1 MAVPQKLRNAIARI
15 EAADD
20 ALADEISK
28 IRRNPSYK
36 EEAREIAPRISTE
49 VPEGLQE
56 GFNNDFA
63 LETIVLRVGRPVLRI
78 NDNLPRLDFEDVE
91 SQIWKSKLEQ
101 ARNTLLRTIPSVGRI
116 EVKHHPSYEWLGTG
130 WMVAE
135 DIVVTNRH
143 VAQEFGSR
151 NGEGFV
157 FRQLLDT
164 PVTSSIDFLREQDLS
179 PDLSF
184 QVVKILHI
192 EDDRGPDIA
201 FLKVAPTGNKT
212 LPPQLPLFTGTS
224 LSNTDVA
231 VIGYPARDSRIP
243 DVALM
248 EDIFGK
254 IYNFKR
260 LAPGKIT
267 AVTQERLFHDC
278 TTLGGCSG
286 GVVFDLVSGQAVGL
300 HFAGRFLESNYA
312 VPASVVAER
321 LAAIQRSAPVSAG
334 IVPEDKPQALQQLQ
348 ASPSTPINNTNVQ
361 TQTFSFNVPIE
372 VTVTVG
378 QPAIAGA
385 AAAVAQNIQATQ
397 PAAIESED
405 EFYTEGVAEDY
416 DDRTGYKPAFLGT
429 DFPVPLPEIADP
441 AKAADVLRY
450 DRNGEQEHVLRYEH
464 FSVVMSKKR
473 RLCYFS
479 AVNINGAKSRKATR
493 VGWRTDPRIAKDAQI
508 LNECYGN
515 PPKFSRGHMTR
526 REDPVWGSETAA
538 LRGNADSM
546 CVTNTIP
553 QMQSFNAPVW
563 LGLEDYALDHA
574 REDGMKISVFTG
586 PVFRKN
592 DPVIYGVKIPVISWK
607 IIVFINDETGKL
619 SATGYK
625 MSQKDHLP
633 EEEFVFGAYEAA
645 QTSITNIEKLTGLS
659 FGELSAHDPLNE
671 QSELPALPLDNV
683 RQIRF

>member
-1 MAVPQKLRNAIARI
+1 MAVPQKLRTAIARI
-15 EAADD
+15 EAADG

-28 IRRNPSYK
+28 IRRNPSYR
-36 EEAREIAPRISTE
+36 EEAREIAPRITTE

-56 GFNNDFA
+56 GFNTDFA

-101 ARNTLLRTIPSVGRI
+101 VRNTLLQTIPSVGRI

-164 PVTSSIDFLREQDLS
+164 PVSSSIDFLREQDLS

-184 QVVKILHI
+184 EVVKILHI

-201 FLKVAPTGNKT
+201 FLKVAPTGNKS
-212 LPPQLPLFTGTS
+212 LPTKLPLFTGLS

-267 AVTQERLFHDC
+267 AVTSERLFHDC

-286 GVVFDLVSGQAVGL
+286 GIVFDLASGQAVGL

-312 VPASVVAER
+312 VPASIVAER
-321 LAAIQRSAPVSAG
+321 LTAIQRSAPVSAG
-334 IVPEDKPQALQQLQ
+334 IVPEDKSQVQQQLQ
-348 ASPSTPINNTNVQ
+348 ASSSTPINNANVQ
-361 TQTFSFNVPIE
+361 TQTFSFNIPIE

-378 QPAIAGA
+378 QPAIAGTA
-385 AAAVAQNIQATQ
+385 PVAQNTPAAQ

-416 DDRTGYKPAFLGT
+416 DDRTGYNPAFLGN
-429 DFPVPLPEIADP
+429 DVLVPLPEIADP
-441 AKAADVLRY
+441 AKAADILQY
-450 DRNGEQEHVLRYEH
+450 ERNGEQDHVLRYEH

-493 VGWRTDPRIAKDAQI
+493 VGWRTDPRIAKASQI
-508 LNECYGN
+508 LKECYGN

-574 REDGMKISVFTG
+574 REDDMKISVFTG

-645 QTSITNIEKLTGLS
+645 QTSIANIEKLTGLS
-659 FGELSAHDPLNE
+659 FGELSTYDPLNE

>member
-1 MAVPQKLRNAIARI
+1 MAVPQKLRTAIARM
-15 EAADD
+15 EAADG

-28 IRRNPSYK
+28 IRSNPSYK
-36 EEAREIAPRISTE
+36 EEAREIAPRITTE

-56 GFNNDFA
+56 GFNTDFA

-78 NDNLPRLDFEDVE
+78 NDNLPSLEFEDVE

-101 ARNTLLRTIPSVGRI
+101 ARNTLLQTIPSVGRI
-116 EVKHHPSYEWLGTG
+116 EVKHHPSFEWLGTG
-130 WMVAE
+130 WMVAP

-143 VAQEFGSR
+143 VAQEFGRR
-151 NGEGFV
+151 NGDGFV
-157 FRQLLDT
+157 FRQLLDK
-164 PVTSSIDFLREQDLS
+164 PVSSSIDFLREQDLS
-179 PDLSF
+179 PDRSF
-184 QVVKILHI
+184 QVLKILHI

-201 FLKVAPTGNKT
+201 FLKVASSGGAT
-212 LPPQLPLFTGTS
+212 LPQALPLFTGTAV
-224 LSNTDVA
+224 SNTDIA

-267 AVTQERLFHDC
+267 AVTPERIFHDC

-286 GVVFDLVSGQAVGL
+286 GIVFDLSNGQALGL

-312 VPASVVAER
+312 VPAAIVAER
-321 LAAIQRSAPVSAG
+321 LATIQRSGPVSAA
-334 IVPEDKPQALQQLQ
+334 IVSEDKPPALQQLQ
-348 ASPSTPINNTNVQ
+348 ASPSTQTNNVNVQ

-378 QPAIAGA
+378 QPVIAGA
-385 AAAVAQNIQATQ
+385 TAAAQNIQATQ
-397 PAAIESED
+397 PANVESED
-405 EFYTEGVAEDY
+405 EYYTEGVAEDY
-416 DDRTGYKPAFLGT
+416 DDRTGYNPAFLGNE
-429 DFPVPLPEIADP
+429 FMVPLPEIADP

-450 DRNGEQEHVLRYEH
+450 DRNGEQDHVLRYEH

-508 LNECYGN
+508 LKECYGN

-574 REDGMKISVFTG
+574 REDGMKITVFTG

-592 DPVIYGVKIPVISWK
+592 DPVIYGIKIPVISWK

-619 SATGYK
+619 SATAYK

-633 EEEFVFGAYEAA
+633 EEEFVFGEYEAA
-645 QTSITNIEKLTGLS
+645 QTSIANIEKLTGLS
-659 FGELSAHDPLNE
+659 FGDLSAHDPLNE
-671 QSELPALPLDNV
+671 QNELQAFALEHV
-683 RQIRF
+683 KQIRF